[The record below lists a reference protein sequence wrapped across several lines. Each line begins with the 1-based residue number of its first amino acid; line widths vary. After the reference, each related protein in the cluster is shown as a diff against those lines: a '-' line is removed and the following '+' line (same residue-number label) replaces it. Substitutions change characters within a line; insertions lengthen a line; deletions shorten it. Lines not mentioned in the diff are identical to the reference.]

1 MTNNNTQID
10 PKDEADIR
18 SLLIDYI
25 IANDGRAWEKFT
37 DIFTDSGTMAN
48 QFASYIP
55 GGEAFNGVMP
65 GAGGEAIA
73 VNVGALMG
81 PLDATQHFLGATWFE
96 PTDEGITVRTQ
107 VIAHHHRAGGFY
119 HSGGTY
125 VDNFVR
131 TVKGWRIQARVL
143 ETIWTTGDISVVTGA

>member
-1 MTNNNTQID
+1 MTNTNAQID

-18 SLLIDYI
+18 ALLVDYV
-25 IANDGRAWEKFT
+25 IANDGRAWEKFA
-37 DIFTDSGTMAN
+37 DIFTETGTLGN
-48 QFASYIP
+48 QFASYLP
-55 GGEAFNGVMP
+55 GAEAFNGVMP
-65 GAGGEAIA
+65 GAGGEA
-73 VNVGALMG
+73 VGTNVGALMR

-107 VIAHHHRAGGFY
+107 VIAHHHRAGRYY

-131 TVKGWRIQARVL
+131 TDKGWRIRTRVL
-143 ETIWTTGDISVVTGA
+143 ETIWTIGDVTVVTGD